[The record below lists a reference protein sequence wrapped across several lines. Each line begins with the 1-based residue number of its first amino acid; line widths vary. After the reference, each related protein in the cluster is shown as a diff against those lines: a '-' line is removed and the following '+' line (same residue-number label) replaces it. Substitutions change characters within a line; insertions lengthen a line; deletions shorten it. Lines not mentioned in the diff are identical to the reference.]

1 MPIPWRGWAFFC
13 WGWEIVPVTVREPT
27 PIQLMPCDLDVLGA
41 SDGHRYLHNFQR
53 SVACFRGGLRAD
65 HVVGFDRVHIRCCG
79 NGHLGFRSYSGSLLE
94 ERQK

>member
-13 WGWEIVPVTVREPT
+13 WGWEIVAVTARDPA
-27 PIQLMPCDLDVLGA
+27 PIQLMPCEGT
-41 SDGHRYLHNFQR
+41 SPLHNFQR
-53 SVACFRGGLRAD
+53 SVVCFRGGLRAD

-79 NGHLGFRSYSGSLLE
+79 HDHLWFRSYSGSLLE